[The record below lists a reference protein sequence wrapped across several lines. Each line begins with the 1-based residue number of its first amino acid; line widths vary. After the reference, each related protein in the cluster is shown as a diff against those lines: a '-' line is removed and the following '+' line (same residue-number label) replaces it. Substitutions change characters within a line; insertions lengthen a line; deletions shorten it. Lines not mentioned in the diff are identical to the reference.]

1 MVQNSRQISVDT
13 EAYMRTLT
21 WTSPSGTRKRITLG
35 GRRRQPLSSLRT
47 TSMDS
52 VEHFME
58 MQRQRVARRLHQT
71 MERIVERRTDYMT
84 YRQALRE
91 TVITSRG

>member
-1 MVQNSRQISVDT
+1 MGWPYQDSGGEV
-13 EAYMRTLT
+13 RTLT
-21 WTSPSGTRKRITLG
+21 WTTTRGTQKRIHLG

-47 TSMDS
+47 TSLDS

-71 MERIVERRTDYMT
+71 MERIVERRTDNMNRKQVLT
-84 YRQALRE
+84 E
-91 TVITSRG
+91 TIITNRG